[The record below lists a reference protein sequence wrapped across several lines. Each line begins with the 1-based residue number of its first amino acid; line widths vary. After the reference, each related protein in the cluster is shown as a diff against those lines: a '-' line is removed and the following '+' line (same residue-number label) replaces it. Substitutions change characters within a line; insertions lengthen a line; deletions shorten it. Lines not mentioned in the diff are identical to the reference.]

1 MLAAHAERGVLAAPG
16 LLAGKGADY
25 AANGISKSFGGVT
38 VLRDVT
44 VRFSPGEV
52 HSLIGENGAGK
63 STLLK
68 VMAGLYPAD
77 AGELVL
83 DGKPLPP
90 LSPRDAQRHGIYLV
104 PQEPRLMPDLS
115 VAENL
120 YLGALPTTRSGRV
133 DWRLMNDTTGE
144 LVAAVGLRTDPRVPA
159 GRLSLAQQQL
169 LECARA
175 LSRGCGTIFFDE
187 PTSPLTAHDAERL
200 FDVMRQLRE
209 AGLTLAF
216 ISHRLDEIEAVSDR
230 ITVLRDGA
238 VVARAERGGWTRQGL
253 VTAMIGRELIV
264 TRRARPS
271 GAAGSPV
278 AAPGSQPTA
287 AGSTETTAG
296 QSLSAAAAAGPEP
309 PPAAPGAVVLE
320 VTDLFSPPEVNGM
333 SVRVRAGEIVG
344 LAGLVGS
351 GRTEFAETLF
361 GIRHTAGGRATV
373 NGRDITGA
381 SPRRCIDAG
390 LIYLAED
397 RGRHGIFADVDIT
410 RNATSA
416 ITGRLPKV
424 ARTLLRPWQ
433 EQELARTAAQEMDVR
448 AASLGA
454 PMKTLSGGNQQK
466 ALLAR
471 WMLAKP
477 IVAIFDEPTRGVDI
491 GAKESIYA
499 IIESLAASGLAALVI
514 SSELEELVRLCDR
527 VYAVYE
533 GRVTGELAGDAIT
546 LEALGQLAVGA

>member
-1 MLAAHAERGVLAAPG
+1 MADRAERGVLPATG
-16 LLAGKGADY
+16 LLAGKGAEY
-25 AANGISKSFGGVT
+25 AAHGVSKSFGGVS

-44 VRFSPGEV
+44 VQFSPGEI

-68 VMAGLYPAD
+68 VLAGLYPAD
-77 AGELVL
+77 AGELLL
-83 DGKPLPP
+83 DGKPVPA
-90 LSPRDAQRHGIYLV
+90 LSPREAQRHGIYLV

-120 YLGALPTTRSGRV
+120 YLGALPTSRSGRV
-133 DWRLMNDTTGE
+133 AWRQMNDTTGE
-144 LVAAVGLRTDPRVPA
+144 LIAAVGLRADPRVPA

-200 FDVMRQLRE
+200 FEVMRQLRDN
-209 AGLTLAF
+209 GFTLAF

-238 VVARAERGGWTRQGL
+238 VVARAERGGWTREGL
-253 VTAMIGRELIV
+253 VTAMIGRELTI
-264 TRRARPS
+264 TRRTRPAPRTHS
-271 GAAGSPV
+271 PGSLDSLEAGTSKGSP
-278 AAPGSQPTA
+278 ATGTGPGPAGTA
-287 AGSTETTAG
+287 V
-296 QSLSAAAAAGPEP
+296 
-309 PPAAPGAVVLE
+309 GAIMLDVVGLH
-320 VTDLFSPPEVNGM
+320 SPPEVNGM

-351 GRTEFAETLF
+351 GRTEFAETVF
-361 GIRHTAGGRATV
+361 GIRWTAGGTVLV

-381 SPRRCIDAG
+381 SPRKCIDAG

-397 RGRHGIFADVDIT
+397 RGRHGIFADVDIA

-416 ITGRLPKV
+416 TLGRLPKV
-424 ARTLLRPWQ
+424 ARTFLRPR
-433 EQELARTAAQEMDVR
+433 QELHLAQGAAREMDVR
-448 AASLGA
+448 SASIAAA
-454 PMKTLSGGNQQK
+454 IKTLSGGNQQR

-471 WMLAKP
+471 WMLVKP
-477 IVAIFDEPTRGVDI
+477 AVAIFDEPTRGVDI

-499 IIESLAASGLAALVI
+499 IIESLADNGLAALVI
-514 SSELEELVRLCDR
+514 SSELEELVRICDR
-527 VYAVYE
+527 VYSVYE
-533 GRVTGELAGDAIT
+533 GRITGEVSGDAIT